1 MVNMAS
7 PSALE
12 VSKLVNSISNY
23 SSEDQQGIATV
34 TEDYFTSRDDC
45 AEEFELDCGKC
56 MYYLIVDI
64 KKYSNNLI

>member
-1 MVNMAS
+1 MAA

-12 VSKLVNSISNY
+12 VSQLVNSISNY
-23 SSEDQQGIATV
+23 SNEGQQGIATV
-34 TEDYFTSRDDC
+34 IEDYFTSRDDC

-64 KKYSNNLI
+64 KKKHSNNLI